1 MITLSPTVKKAN
13 KATAFK
19 WLLALKSGE
28 ELTPDQLDS
37 ILLFFAPKTRDKA
50 KCAMEWVAKA
60 ASVNDARK
68 QLQYVCVTQGI
79 AYASDG
85 HAMHRAAVKVD
96 DGYYCPKT
104 LLKVA
109 FDQKPLDFARV
120 FKGPADGFQLKTHL
134 SNADKSGIRPKIGN
148 VVHVTCASF
157 EGGAPDDLSEF
168 FIEKQLIASA
178 NNNPDPSFWLQRTG
192 NKKSGAP
199 QYRAYG
205 SCEFGDWLVMS
216 LND

>member
-28 ELTPDQLDS
+28 ELTPDQLDG

-60 ASVNDARK
+60 ASANDLRHH
-68 QLQYVCVTQGI
+68 LRYVAVAQGI

-85 HAMHRAAVKVD
+85 HVIHRANVKVE
-96 DGYYCPKT
+96 DGFYCPKT

-109 FDQKPLDFARV
+109 FNQKPLDFARV
-120 FKGPADGFQLKTHL
+120 FNIPADSFQLKTHL
-134 SNADKSGIRPKIGN
+134 SNADKSGIRPRIGN
-148 VVHVTCASF
+148 VVRVTCASF

-178 NNNPDPSFWLQRTG
+178 NNNPDPAFWLQRTG
-192 NKKSGAP
+192 NKISGAP

-205 SCEFGDWLVMS
+205 SCEFGDWIVVS